1 MRYACIKVVLFRA
14 RLMEVFFNTKI
25 KNFANQLS
33 GFYMMATLTFNEFS
47 LVC

>member
-1 MRYACIKVVLFRA
+1 MRYACVKVVLSPA
-14 RLMEVFFNTKI
+14 RLMEVFFNTK
-25 KNFANQLS
+25 KKTANQLS